1 MEIDTNECL
10 FSFCVCRLC
19 GKCYSV
25 CYFPGIISPNMVR
38 MISVSPRLTIKY
50 RWAKKYVIH
59 LVARAP
65 ETSSIDPIYKL
76 YVVHVP
82 IGSPSHIPY
91 CTHILYI
98 FTIILL
104 SPRSVKKK
112 TAGTYSCWFHAEKFV
127 CLKYTPKM
135 PFRMFSM
142 VVMNVGWFKWPWSS
156 LGRCKGGVNFKKART
171 FFK

>member
-38 MISVSPRLTIKY
+38 MISVSPRLTIKC
-50 RWAKKYVIH
+50 RWAKKYVIR
-59 LVARAP
+59 LVARAL

-82 IGSPSHIPY
+82 IGSLSHIP
-91 CTHILYI
+91 TLYI
-98 FTIILL
+98 FTIILI

-112 TAGTYSCWFHAEKFV
+112 KQLVRNPVDFT
-127 CLKYTPKM
+127 LKNSYTPKM

-142 VVMNVGWFKWPWSS
+142 VVMNVGWFKWPW
-156 LGRCKGGVNFKKART
+156 
-171 FFK
+171 